1 MDFFRFMEV
10 RPMRPIWIGIV
21 ALALCIPSAQGLCK
35 QTITWYQ
42 PDFPPYVI
50 TKGEDAEDGIDNRTV
65 QYLIERLPEY
75 QHRFQVA
82 SYKRIL
88 TYLRNGLEGVVTPL
102 FITPERQQY
111 LVYSDT
117 ASYLPLSNG
126 LVVNQ
131 EELQRFEP
139 YIQEKG
145 TINIER
151 LMQSGQYTIGITS
164 GRSYSGIIDEMIRKY
179 KDSHILY
186 ERSGSDHLGILKMLR
201 SKRINAAFGF
211 PVEVKYLSK
220 RSGLQLNL
228 TVLPVADMAPYA
240 PVFFAAPRNKW
251 GEVIISKIN
260 QILHQAGTIAKFN
273 QYYESWLDEAYLPY
287 YRKIKADHY
296 DKR

>member
-1 MDFFRFMEV
+1 
-10 RPMRPIWIGIV
+10 MRPIWIGIV
-21 ALALCIPSAQGLCK
+21 ALALCIPCAQALCE

-50 TKGEDAEDGIDNRTV
+50 TKGDNASDGIDNRTV

-88 TYLRNGLEGVVTPL
+88 TYLRSGREGVVTPL
-102 FITPERQQY
+102 FITPERQKF

-126 LVVNQ
+126 LVVNR
-131 EELQRFEP
+131 EELKRLEP
-139 YIQEKG
+139 YIQKKG
-145 TINIER
+145 TINIDR
-151 LMQSGQYTIGITS
+151 LMQSGDCTIGITS

-179 KDSHILY
+179 RDKGILY
-186 ERSGSDHLGILKMLR
+186 ERTGSDHLGILKMLN

-220 RSGLQLNL
+220 RSGLPNNL
-228 TVLPVADMAPYA
+228 IVLPVADMVPYT
-240 PVFFAAPRNKW
+240 PVYFAAPKDKW
-251 GEVIISKIN
+251 GEAIISRIN
-260 QILHQAGTIAKFN
+260 RILHQPGTIAKFN
-273 QYYESWLDEAYLPY
+273 QYYESWLDEEYLPY
-287 YRKIKADHY
+287 YRKIKEEHY